1 MILDVSLNLIIEP
14 FLSKNI
20 KFSLSK
26 TSSGLKFSKYLILEK
41 LYFDFILKL
50 SFINCG
56 PILLVINELF
66 SYLFLMVH

>member
-41 LYFDFILKL
+41 LYFDFTLKL
-50 SFINCG
+50 SFIT
-56 PILLVINELF
+56 
-66 SYLFLMVH
+66 

>member
-41 LYFDFILKL
+41 LYGKKTTIQKKKK
-50 SFINCG
+50 NY
-56 PILLVINELF
+56 
-66 SYLFLMVH
+66 YLFLIFL